1 MLTPNTN
8 AAQTFIQAGE
18 AQLQDTPLA
27 ENHVRKPCMR
37 PVFSVPDDA
46 LTPLRELTR
55 TIVNWIIDAVEETD
69 NDKYLA
75 STEAFLSLPCL
86 LQDEEGVLLRNNPA
100 KHALDSCLAKR
111 ADPND
116 VIQHVLNHRNQI
128 FNARI
133 NRPSRPPKPTT
144 TRNTLQRA
152 KNLVDAKRPAD
163 ALKSIETAGTLGILT
178 SAQSLTESIREEL
191 FELHP
196 SSDNR
201 DALPAD
207 NPYDTS
213 IFVTAKQVAEGAE
226 NLPRMKATAMSPWS
240 NELIGITL
248 KDVGGLHID
257 LIQFDAVRENAGRY
271 TVDNLQIGTIEKD
284 KWKASSN
291 RSRRHVVKV
300 SW

>member
-1 MLTPNTN
+1 MPESLLTHAVFRLNLVVLKSL
-8 AAQTFIQAGE
+8 
-18 AQLQDTPLA
+18 QLQDTPLA

-86 LQDEEGVLLRNNPA
+86 LQDEEGVVLRNNPA

-116 VIQHVLNHRNQI
+116 VIQHVLNHRNEI

-191 FELHP
+191 FELHH
-196 SSDNR
+196 
-201 DALPAD
+201 LP
-207 NPYDTS
+207 
-213 IFVTAKQVAEGAE
+213 
-226 NLPRMKATAMSPWS
+226 
-240 NELIGITL
+240 
-248 KDVGGLHID
+248 
-257 LIQFDAVRENAGRY
+257 
-271 TVDNLQIGTIEKD
+271 TIEMHYLLIIHTIPPF
-284 KWKASSN
+284 SSQRN
-291 RSRRHVVKV
+291 KLQKV
-300 SW
+300 LKISPE